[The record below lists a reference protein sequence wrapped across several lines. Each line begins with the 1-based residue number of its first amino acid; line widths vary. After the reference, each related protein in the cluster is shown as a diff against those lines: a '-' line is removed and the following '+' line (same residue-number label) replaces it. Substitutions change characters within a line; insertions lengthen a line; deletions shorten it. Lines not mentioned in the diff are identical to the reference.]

1 MKRAILFSLLFYSLC
16 ISSQQRIIT
25 IQDEFS
31 GQPIVGAFYNIPGLS
46 NSGMSNERGEIVLNN
61 VSDSSRIIIRKVGY
75 NEFSERLILVG
86 SVVALMNVRSQEVFV
101 YSSRPS
107 EQSPVPFF
115 RLEKTQIDKQNVGQ
129 DLPYIL
135 DRSVSVFSASDAGNG
150 VGYTYLRLRGSDQTR
165 INVLINGIPYN
176 DQESHQVFWVNV
188 PDLASSTDNIRV
200 TRGIG
205 WSSNGSSSLA
215 GSVNINTSNVRKEA
229 YLEIENT
236 VGSFATVK
244 NTVRAGS
251 GIFKKH
257 FIVDTRFSHIR
268 SDGYVDRASTKL
280 LSYYVSAGYHDDNTD
295 IKLIHFSG
303 KEKTYQAWNGVP
315 QDSLKTNRRY
325 NSSGTDFG
333 QLSTPYPNEVDD
345 YVQSSYQLVFNQK
358 FGDRWKVNG
367 YGFYTLGKGFFEQY
381 KAYQSFSSYGFT
393 NVYTLNDTITSTN
406 LVRQRWLDND
416 YFGTNI
422 NANYTNSRIVT
433 GKPYEIGRA
442 HV

>member
-188 PDLASSTDNIRV
+188 PDLASSTDNIQV

-257 FIVDTRFSHIR
+257 FIVDIDIDLFCLNC
-268 SDGYVDRASTKL
+268 DR
-280 LSYYVSAGYHDDNTD
+280 H
-295 IKLIHFSG
+295 
-303 KEKTYQAWNGVP
+303 
-315 QDSLKTNRRY
+315 R
-325 NSSGTDFG
+325 
-333 QLSTPYPNEVDD
+333 
-345 YVQSSYQLVFNQK
+345 
-358 FGDRWKVNG
+358 
-367 YGFYTLGKGFFEQY
+367 
-381 KAYQSFSSYGFT
+381 
-393 NVYTLNDTITSTN
+393 
-406 LVRQRWLDND
+406 
-416 YFGTNI
+416 
-422 NANYTNSRIVT
+422 SRI
-433 GKPYEIGRA
+433 IS
-442 HV
+442 